1 MFFIQFPKTFGL
13 SLNLNI
19 FTKSG
24 QTKKQGE
31 KIDSIFSLNKAFIRL
46 TLWTTEMSKIE
57 FILITIKSFIW
68 GNQGHWAHLCINPN
82 NLWRVISLCLQ
93 ALDNRNFRE
102 SGTNSNRRIFR
113 EIHPTLL
120 KKIYSTSRK
129 MFISWTSSW
138 SPSGDLFNFYTIFIQ
153 FWEILFFK
161 VFSWNQFF
169 YKLIIRIQFSKFE
182 SFCYQILKIWEN
194 VW

>member
-1 MFFIQFPKTFGL
+1 M
-13 SLNLNI
+13 NL
-19 FTKSG
+19 
-24 QTKKQGE
+24 
-31 KIDSIFSLNKAFIRL
+31 R
-46 TLWTTEMSKIE
+46 TTEMSKIE
-57 FILITIKSFIW
+57 FILITIKIFIW

-138 SPSGDLFNFYTIFIQ
+138 SPSGDLFNFYTILKNFIFQ
-153 FWEILFFK
+153 GIIVKSIFFINKGLNFQNLK
-161 VFSWNQFF
+161 VFATKFW
-169 YKLIIRIQFSKFE
+169 KFE
-182 SFCYQILKIWEN
+182 KMFGKFWQSREQGWFPSSCVYPRLEPGGLNSSPAVFRSKNFKTLEKKSY
-194 VW
+194 